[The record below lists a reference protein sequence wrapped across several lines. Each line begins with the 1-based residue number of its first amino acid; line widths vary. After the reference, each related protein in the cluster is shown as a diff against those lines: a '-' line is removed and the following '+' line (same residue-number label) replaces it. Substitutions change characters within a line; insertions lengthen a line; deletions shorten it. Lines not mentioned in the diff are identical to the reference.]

1 MAHAAADI
9 AAFTDGETRLV
20 YAAHINDPTGPL
32 YLLEDNTA
40 KQFKGYAKA
49 NLQCFIPDCATP
61 QFTTVS
67 RSRGRDGFRHMTGGG
82 HSEESLFHKQGK
94 HALLDWLAR
103 RHPDVDARAEVS
115 MLPVVDRRADVLAT
129 HPGGERIALEVQ
141 YSAMPAPGDRDSW
154 ESRTR
159 DYQNAG
165 VSPVWFLGHRG
176 VHFKPQLRGET
187 IELGPVARAI
197 LDAGMQ
203 LWWLNPILGVVAIPY
218 VVDYVEREGFLLA
231 PTSQDRLVHLWIEP
245 IDSLTLTATG
255 PHHPRLDELADQR
268 VSYLAAEQSRIDREE
283 QRRAAAIAKA
293 ERDKAHAADRQRRAN
308 ERAVEK
314 QRRAS
319 ETIEAQN
326 TAWLTSTMRAN
337 VLARCG
343 GQIPEHLDL
352 PSSSSGIR
360 AHRQHWQALTFG
372 HLMFAKLDSIATID
386 DCLRVLSAA
395 SLVSSRA
402 VARETIRDWLR
413 RLHALGHVDLVE
425 GAEGRFTV
433 TDPPRELLRRQV
445 RAERLRTEQAR
456 RLAEERRERQEA
468 ARQRSERRELA
479 WSGSPLRAVA
489 IERFG
494 GLPEFLVLGST
505 DIDDAGV
512 DVAAEH
518 WRALAA
524 LRIADLAPRF
534 GIEDCVATIERELPV
549 TSVGSLRSAIR
560 DWLLAAQHDG
570 WVLALPLGRYFAQ
583 EKFTS
588 LDTAPPPP
596 PAAPIVRDVVN
607 ITEPIYLGPV
617 ATHCRICHRPLD
629 EFLARQGVSTHTGCT
644 ETPERAVAVPVAGR
658 RGRLRTCSGCAN
670 TLPPGF
676 EGTHHDGCAPWQ
688 LRRIRYQRMESA
700 SSQVDETTGGSL

>member
-1 MAHAAADI
+1 MAHAAGDI

-20 YAAHINDPTGPL
+20 YAAHVNDPIGPL

-40 KQFKGYAKA
+40 KQFKSYAKA

-67 RSRGRDGFRHMTGGG
+67 RARGRDGFRHLTGGG

-103 RHPDVDARAEVS
+103 KHPDVDARPEVS

-129 HPGGERIALEVQ
+129 HATGERIALEVQ

-159 DYQNAG
+159 DYQNVG

-176 VHFKPQLRGET
+176 VHFKPQLGGET

-231 PTSQDRLVHLWIEP
+231 PTSQDRTVYLWIEP

-255 PHHPRLDELADQR
+255 PHHPRLDELAYHR
-268 VSYLAAEQSRIDREE
+268 VAYLAAEQIRTDREE
-283 QRRAAAIAKA
+283 QRRATAVAKA

-308 ERAVEK
+308 ERAVQK
-314 QRRAS
+314 QRKVSDA
-319 ETIEAQN
+319 IEAQN
-326 TAWLTSTMRAN
+326 TAWSTSTMRAN
-337 VLARCG
+337 VLARYG

-360 AHRQHWQALTFG
+360 AHRQHWQALAYG
-372 HLMFAKLDSIATID
+372 HLMFAKLDSIATIN
-386 DCLRVLSAA
+386 DCLRVLSTD
-395 SLVSSRA
+395 SLVSSR
-402 VARETIRDWLR
+402 VAAGDTIRDWLQ

-425 GAEGRFTV
+425 GTEGRFTV
-433 TDPPRELLRRQV
+433 TDPPRELLRREV

-456 RLAEERRERQEA
+456 RLEQERRERQVA
-468 ARQRSERRELA
+468 AKQRRHRREQA
-479 WSGSPLRAVA
+479 WLGSPLRAVV
-489 IERFG
+489 IERFS
-494 GLPEFLVLGST
+494 GLPELLTLGSSNT
-505 DIDDAGV
+505 DNTGV
-512 DVAAEH
+512 DVALEH

-524 LRIADLAPRF
+524 IRIADLAPRF
-534 GIEDCVATIERELPV
+534 GIEDCVASIKREVPV
-549 TSVGSLRSAIR
+549 TSVGSLRTAIR

-570 WVLALPLGRYFAQ
+570 WVLALPLGRYLVQ
-583 EKFTS
+583 ERFTS
-588 LDTAPPPP
+588 LDAAPPPP
-596 PAAPIVRDVVN
+596 PAPPIVRDVVG
-607 ITEPIYLGPV
+607 IAGQIHLGPV

-629 EFLARQGVSTHTGCT
+629 EFLATQGVTTHTGCA
-644 ETPERAVAVPVAGR
+644 EIPGRSVGVPAASR
-658 RGRLRTCSGCAN
+658 RGRLRTCKGCAN
-670 TLPPGF
+670 TLPTGL
-676 EGTHHDGCAPWQ
+676 EGAYHDGCTPWEQHRVRHQ
-688 LRRIRYQRMESA
+688 LMESEPRR
-700 SSQVDETTGGSL
+700 VDETTDK